1 MVAVTKEKF
10 YSVIGPLDVTLSVRG
25 SYPYT
30 TIFQT
35 RSGVEVGRGV
45 GKGSNEENEYF
56 LNAPAE
62 HYGSGKI

>member
-30 TIFQT
+30 T
-35 RSGVEVGRGV
+35 
-45 GKGSNEENEYF
+45 GKKNFPGLQRTQRKRDLRRRRRNYEDKR
-56 LNAPAE
+56 P
-62 HYGSGKI
+62 